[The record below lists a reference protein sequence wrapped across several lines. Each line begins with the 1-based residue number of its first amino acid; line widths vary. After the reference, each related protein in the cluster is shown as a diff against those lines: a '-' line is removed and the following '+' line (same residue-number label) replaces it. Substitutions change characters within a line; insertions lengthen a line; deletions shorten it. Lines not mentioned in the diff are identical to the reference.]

1 MEQKGIEVG
10 KIEVKEKDINGLVGD
25 VRKLAEKKEKDVL
38 DKEKEAKLDA
48 ALDKFEKESEKLA
61 KQLLDEQEKT
71 AKFAEKIDIF
81 EKQLCRLPASGNKGL
96 TISEGK
102 QAFNEFVKSG
112 VVSEI
117 GKKYIR
123 TDSNPDGGALT
134 SYDIIPDLIKDIT
147 EISPVRQVARVD
159 RTDKIGTESYQRSSL
174 VSVYMV
180 GEGVAATASNSKY
193 QNLKIP
199 VLSMMGEV
207 QITNKAAMQSG
218 FDFETEAKADLVEA
232 FAKLEGQL
240 FVSGN
245 GATEPMGFMTSSLV
259 GEINSGVAD
268 DITYDSIID
277 LTGQVKTGYNP
288 VFGFN
293 RLTRARIRKL
303 KDGAGGYIWQA
314 GNLAAGIPNSIEG
327 YSYFEMPDMPNI
339 GAGLYPVVFG
349 DFKKGYNIVEG
360 KQMLVQRNP
369 YRTSGYIILEIT
381 RFIGGD
387 VRTGE
392 ALKKLKCST

>member
-1 MEQKGIEVG
+1 MAEETKKTE
-10 KIEVKEKDINGLVGD
+10 IEVKEKDPNALVKE
-25 VRKLAEKKEKDVL
+25 VRELAEKKEKDVL

-48 ALDKFEKESEKLA
+48 ALDKFEKKSEELA
-61 KQLLDEQEKT
+61 KKLIDEQEKN
-71 AKFAEKIDIF
+71 ANLSEKIEIF
-81 EKQLCRLPASGNKGL
+81 EKQLTRLPAGGKNGL
-96 TISEGK
+96 SIQEGK
-102 QAFNEFVKSG
+102 KAFNAFIKTGEVD
-112 VVSEI
+112 EI

-159 RTDKIGTESYQRSSL
+159 STDKIGTENYQRSSL
-174 VSVYMV
+174 VTVYMV
-180 GEGVAATASNSKY
+180 GEGNAATASNSKY

-199 VLSMMGEV
+199 VLGMMGEV
-207 QITNKAAMQSG
+207 QITQKAAMQSG
-218 FDFETEAKADLVEA
+218 FDFETEARADLIEA
-232 FAKLEGQL
+232 FAQLEGQL
-240 FVSGN
+240 FVKGN
-245 GATEPMGFMTSSLV
+245 GATEPMGFMTSPLV
-259 GEINSGVAD
+259 SSINSGIAD
-268 DITYDSIID
+268 DIDYDSIID

-303 KDGAGGYIWQA
+303 KDGSGSYIWQA
-314 GNLAAGIPNSIEG
+314 GNLAAGIPNSVEG
-327 YSYFEMPDMPNI
+327 YSYFEMPDMDNI

-360 KQMLVQRNP
+360 TQMLVQRNP
-369 YRTSGYIILEIT
+369 YRLSGYIILEMT

-387 VRTGE
+387 VRTAE
-392 ALKKLKCST
+392 ALKKLKCSV